1 MQDLLPDRRT
11 GPALDPRNQFPVDP
25 KEEQAKEGG
34 KDKFCDHI
42 STR

>member
-1 MQDLLPDRRT
+1 MQDLLPDWRSW
-11 GPALDPRNQFPVDP
+11 PALDPGNQFPVNP
-25 KEEQAKEGG
+25 QEEQAKECG

>member
-1 MQDLLPDRRT
+1 MQDLLPDWGT
-11 GPALDPRNQFPVDP
+11 GPALDPGDQFPVDAQ
-25 KEEQAKEGG
+25 EEQAKERG